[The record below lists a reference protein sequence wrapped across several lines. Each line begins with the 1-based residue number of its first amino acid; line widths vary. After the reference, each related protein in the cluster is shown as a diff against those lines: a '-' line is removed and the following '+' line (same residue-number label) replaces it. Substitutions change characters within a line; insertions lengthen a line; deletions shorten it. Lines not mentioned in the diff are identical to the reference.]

1 MNVTAMNPKSSAPL
15 ADPALVLGA
24 GAADVPASVSAN
36 HEGHA
41 GHHHHHHHD
50 HSHHH
55 GDRAEERGAGASAF
69 TDVTNNRAVRPSLL
83 MRSAL
88 GNRLA
93 MAALALALV
102 WALIAATIL

>member
-15 ADPALVLGA
+15 ADPALALGA